1 MPWFREPQVILSRL
15 VGLST
20 TLSAL
25 WFCRKVGCWAKS
37 LGRLGALILCFVRRG
52 RLSRRPPD
60 YGHLLMIPLY
70 PGNPPSLQA
79 ASESENLA
87 EKARSASPDEAL
99 ALLGEAV
106 LLNPPDASLHLARAQ
121 AQNECRRHIEALD
134 DAELCVSLD
143 SKCLE
148 GWLCKGKA
156 ELALGRAADAAASF
170 QAGLAL
176 EPNHPELLRQL
187 SAVAPAPNI
196 LQQFKELVFAARLGL
211 ETLFQTLEDPH
222 RTTDAFVDSNA
233 EVLDAQISLL
243 AQTLHVN
250 TSVLF
255 DSPRLCDAYEQIV
268 HACAQLVSGAPKS
281 FSRKLQNAKDI
292 LEGLSLAVRIG
303 WQIHHGLAKHAASA
317 LIILAT
323 CPEAEEGLRRMAVRQ
338 LLGGLLRWLVDARP
352 EPEREVE
359 EVCGCSCAVPWKAAA
374 CYLERLFEIGTGS
387 ERSLIQ
393 FECEHWPD
401 TVQLCQW
408 LTLSVRDYHATPL
421 GLVALLQMPGVAAKA
436 MKTQARVDFFI
447 APHLFGEEFGAA
459 GSEEFF
465 EEAEDEPM
473 ESAMESMESET
484 WELPVANRTNN
495 VPWWRAA
502 QMSRQPLRAWRQQ
515 MRFAAAAVA
524 ATSTS
529 ENQSQNQDPSLSFPS
544 EASSASASS
553 FSRGPG
559 AEISRI
565 LASDP
570 NLASILNA
578 ASSAGIPTLFR
589 WIPDPPPPPPQRLG
603 EWLMNSL
610 GYLFLFIEG
619 DALFTVYACRAL
631 KTLAKADPDG
641 DGQTRLLNGMWLGV
655 PLLSKLSLAACTN
668 TAALDLLHCLFE
680 AKCPVA
686 RAGIRCATRSLAH
699 ALASDALPNEKD
711 DDIHMASSSSASS
724 QDMQDMSEEAEI
736 FAGGFQGT
744 DGAAQAAQAPEMLG
758 EGGFAQNLLAGH
770 EDDLVPSWAEFHHEL
785 FQELACPT
793 DRDHAPELVT
803 LANFVSKA
811 SLLAEQATVH
821 SVEPHTEEGRN
832 YSFAAVP
839 AAWNRNVLAEMDPK
853 QGSQTSDE
861 VHGSPPGWQTVSSQ
875 RLFLFHELDGFPVGS
890 AEYLHD
896 GRMKDKVVLMSRR
909 SIRSSQKVHN
919 WAQAVSSAEQAGASA
934 VIVFN
939 DLDAMEP
946 FRMGLFGEKLP
957 SIPAFMISGKD
968 GASLGS
974 LSRDSEVIIVRS
986 VLTSA
991 SSPSPPPWPL
1001 AGGRIAD
1008 IAQAWSLLEAL
1019 SAHGEPTDDLEK
1031 LLQRMSVPEKRVWLT
1046 RRLVRHHRAQ
1056 QATTDAD
1063 LAETPLAFVESD
1075 RWLAPEK
1082 QLAALRHQVMEKT
1095 GLGSVDIC
1103 GEFEVRFRGEQG
1115 VGSAVVRE
1123 WMDLVAR
1130 GVYLQP
1136 KLRLLRSYDQR
1147 QTFWPDAAA
1156 PFVNKA
1162 WQMDFEIL
1170 GCLIGLALWQNCTL
1184 DLPLHPHVCALLFG
1198 FPEDRLT
1205 ATLADMDAE
1214 LFRHKVQWLLANPI
1228 SQLGIE
1234 LGFSDP
1240 LGTEEAEDREEEGDK
1255 SDKAKAEEPE
1265 PPTLPALVFPG
1276 QRLAG
1281 DDRSCEVE
1289 PWPLPKVGSAEVAL
1303 QDGVDVVTDENKEI
1317 FVELLKDWRLQKGI
1331 APQVQAMAKGLSKV
1345 LPEELRQEMHNLL
1358 TPVEIA
1364 QLLSGLGGTLSVEDW
1379 EQHTSYTHGLSKHS
1393 DVVMWFWRV
1402 VRGWAVSS
1410 EDQELLVQLLQFVT
1424 GSARVPV
1431 GGFSE
1436 LVGFNGA
1443 KHNFTLAG
1451 AQNLSKQAL
1460 PVAHTCIC
1468 TLDLPLYD
1476 DFETCRRKMT
1486 QMLRLGRAHF
1496 DEGAGQPEG
1505 ADAE

>member
-1 MPWFREPQVILSRL
+1 M
-15 VGLST
+15 
-20 TLSAL
+20 
-25 WFCRKVGCWAKS
+25 
-37 LGRLGALILCFVRRG
+37 
-52 RLSRRPPD
+52 
-60 YGHLLMIPLY
+60 
-70 PGNPPSLQA
+70 
-79 ASESENLA
+79 A

-211 ETLFQTLEDPH
+211 ENLFQTLEDPH

-785 FQELACPT
+785 FQELAPGT
-793 DRDHAPELVT
+793 VT
-803 LANFVSKA
+803 
-811 SLLAEQATVH
+811 EC
-821 SVEPHTEEGRN
+821 
-832 YSFAAVP
+832 
-839 AAWNRNVLAEMDPK
+839 
-853 QGSQTSDE
+853 
-861 VHGSPPGWQTVSSQ
+861 
-875 RLFLFHELDGFPVGS
+875 FL
-890 AEYLHD
+890 
-896 GRMKDKVVLMSRR
+896 
-909 SIRSSQKVHN
+909 
-919 WAQAVSSAEQAGASA
+919 W
-934 VIVFN
+934 
-939 DLDAMEP
+939 
-946 FRMGLFGEKLP
+946 
-957 SIPAFMISGKD
+957 
-968 GASLGS
+968 
-974 LSRDSEVIIVRS
+974 
-986 VLTSA
+986 
-991 SSPSPPPWPL
+991 
-1001 AGGRIAD
+1001 
-1008 IAQAWSLLEAL
+1008 
-1019 SAHGEPTDDLEK
+1019 
-1031 LLQRMSVPEKRVWLT
+1031 
-1046 RRLVRHHRAQ
+1046 
-1056 QATTDAD
+1056 
-1063 LAETPLAFVESD
+1063 
-1075 RWLAPEK
+1075 
-1082 QLAALRHQVMEKT
+1082 
-1095 GLGSVDIC
+1095 
-1103 GEFEVRFRGEQG
+1103 
-1115 VGSAVVRE
+1115 
-1123 WMDLVAR
+1123 
-1130 GVYLQP
+1130 
-1136 KLRLLRSYDQR
+1136 
-1147 QTFWPDAAA
+1147 
-1156 PFVNKA
+1156 
-1162 WQMDFEIL
+1162 
-1170 GCLIGLALWQNCTL
+1170 
-1184 DLPLHPHVCALLFG
+1184 ALLFPS
-1198 FPEDRLT
+1198 F
-1205 ATLADMDAE
+1205 
-1214 LFRHKVQWLLANPI
+1214 
-1228 SQLGIE
+1228 
-1234 LGFSDP
+1234 
-1240 LGTEEAEDREEEGDK
+1240 
-1255 SDKAKAEEPE
+1255 
-1265 PPTLPALVFPG
+1265 
-1276 QRLAG
+1276 
-1281 DDRSCEVE
+1281 
-1289 PWPLPKVGSAEVAL
+1289 
-1303 QDGVDVVTDENKEI
+1303 
-1317 FVELLKDWRLQKGI
+1317 
-1331 APQVQAMAKGLSKV
+1331 
-1345 LPEELRQEMHNLL
+1345 
-1358 TPVEIA
+1358 
-1364 QLLSGLGGTLSVEDW
+1364 
-1379 EQHTSYTHGLSKHS
+1379 
-1393 DVVMWFWRV
+1393 
-1402 VRGWAVSS
+1402 
-1410 EDQELLVQLLQFVT
+1410 
-1424 GSARVPV
+1424 
-1431 GGFSE
+1431 
-1436 LVGFNGA
+1436 
-1443 KHNFTLAG
+1443 
-1451 AQNLSKQAL
+1451 
-1460 PVAHTCIC
+1460 
-1468 TLDLPLYD
+1468 
-1476 DFETCRRKMT
+1476 
-1486 QMLRLGRAHF
+1486 
-1496 DEGAGQPEG
+1496 
-1505 ADAE
+1505 